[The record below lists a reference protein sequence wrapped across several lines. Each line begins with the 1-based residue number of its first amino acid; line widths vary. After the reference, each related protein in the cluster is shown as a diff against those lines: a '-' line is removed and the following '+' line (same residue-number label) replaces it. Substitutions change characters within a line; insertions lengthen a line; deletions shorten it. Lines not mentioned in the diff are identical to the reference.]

1 MGKDTASC
9 FICSYHQQHAS
20 CHQYCHLLFK
30 DVWRYLK
37 DINSPTGRSRGH
49 VSGTCAKASFT
60 LLPPFSGNGC
70 FYFCK
75 EEGIWKTSYWNILQ
89 NGLWAVAGEFWIPG
103 SWVSHYLGTT
113 HTHFMCYPGFM
124 WCSWSRTVLRQAC
137 RCESLK
143 WAWATVHQIFS
154 FTKSKSALSKTR
166 QVEEVEGPTLR
177 QRYLIYSHIPAK
189 LITHLHI

>member
-1 MGKDTASC
+1 MVLMGKDTASC

-60 LLPPFSGNGC
+60 LLPPFSGNGS

-113 HTHFMCYPGFM
+113 HTLYVLPRLYVVFMIQNSP
-124 WCSWSRTVLRQAC
+124 QAGMQVWIT
-137 RCESLK
+137 EMSL
-143 WAWATVHQIFS
+143 
-154 FTKSKSALSKTR
+154 
-166 QVEEVEGPTLR
+166 G
-177 QRYLIYSHIPAK
+177 YSSPDF
-189 LITHLHI
+189 LLH